1 MLGRVFND
9 KNELLMVYSN
19 YAQEEIFSV
28 KIRSSNME
36 EDGKFKYITL
46 ACSYL
51 GKKHSVAK
59 NYRHPQSSKKD

>member
-1 MLGRVFND
+1 
-9 KNELLMVYSN
+9 MVYSN

-51 GKKHSVAK
+51 GKNIVLQRITVIHS
-59 NYRHPQSSKKD
+59 HQKKIDL

>member
-9 KNELLMVYSN
+9 KNELQMVYSN

-36 EDGKFKYITL
+36 EDENLLSFNTEEVMLKYMVMIHHL
-46 ACSYL
+46 
-51 GKKHSVAK
+51 
-59 NYRHPQSSKKD
+59 